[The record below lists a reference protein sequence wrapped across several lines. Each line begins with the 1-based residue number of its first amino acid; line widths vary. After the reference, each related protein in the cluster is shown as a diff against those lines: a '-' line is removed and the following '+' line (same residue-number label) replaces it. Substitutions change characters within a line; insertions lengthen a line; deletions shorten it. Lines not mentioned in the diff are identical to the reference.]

1 MTSKPME
8 LYATWAFTHI
18 HLPQEFVHAAL
29 LVRSISDGL
38 NHILC
43 GI

>member
-1 MTSKPME
+1 ME
-8 LYATWAFTHI
+8 LYATWAFAHI
-18 HLPQEFVHAAL
+18 HLPQEFAHAAL